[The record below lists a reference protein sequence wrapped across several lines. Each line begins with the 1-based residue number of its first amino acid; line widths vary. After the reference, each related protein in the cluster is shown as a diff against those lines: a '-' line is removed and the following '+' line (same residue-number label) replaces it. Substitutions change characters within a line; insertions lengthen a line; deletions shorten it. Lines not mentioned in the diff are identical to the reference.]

1 MWRRRPE
8 SRIVLAI
15 VSFLAI
21 HVAIVNEA
29 PATAVIIGLFYAA
42 ANLALDWHQGAAG
55 GRRIVWLSVI
65 GLLTATLAAIWLG
78 YASAVTLLLA
88 PSVLANLAMFYVF
101 GNTLLPGKEPLIT
114 RFRRID
120 IGHVTPKFER
130 YTRQL
135 TVLWTVLFALG
146 TVVSVAAAVAGEVEL
161 WSWIAFVLMPA
172 LSAALFLGEH
182 VYRAYRYGAEERT
195 SPLHT
200 LSLMFHPQAWLPQ
213 AAAAPRGDNI
223 PHG

>member
-15 VSFLAI
+15 ISFLAI
-21 HVAIVNEA
+21 HFAIVNEA
-29 PATAVIIGLFYAA
+29 PATAVIIGLCYAA
-42 ANLALDWHQGAAG
+42 ANLGLEWQLGSSG
-55 GRRIVWLSVI
+55 GRRVTWLAVI
-65 GLLTATLAAIWLG
+65 GLLAATLAAIWLG

-88 PSVLANLAMFYVF
+88 PSVVANLAMFYIF
-101 GNTLLPGKEPLIT
+101 GQTLLPGKEPLIT

-120 IGHVTPKFER
+120 IGHVTPKFQR
-130 YTRQL
+130 YTRHL
-135 TVLWTVLFALG
+135 TVLWTVLFAFG
-146 TVVSVAAAVAGEVEL
+146 TVASLAAAVAGEVEL

-195 SPLHT
+195 SPLRT
-200 LSLMFHPQAWLPQ
+200 LSLMFHPQAWLPHP
-213 AAAAPRGDNI
+213 AAAPRGDNV